1 MAATRALR
9 ADWALGA
16 LAGWDEEDA
25 RTLGDLLD
33 RLVADLETAGTAH
46 HHAARAAVPRPR

>member
-9 ADWALGA
+9 SDWALGA

-25 RTLGDLLD
+25 RTLNDLLD
-33 RLVADLETAGTAH
+33 RLVAGLETAGTAH